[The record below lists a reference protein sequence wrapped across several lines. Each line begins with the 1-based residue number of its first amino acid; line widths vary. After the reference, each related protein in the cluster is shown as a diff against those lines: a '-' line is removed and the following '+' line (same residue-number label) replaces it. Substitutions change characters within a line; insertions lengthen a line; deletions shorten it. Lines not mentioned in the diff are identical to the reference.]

1 MRKRRRLIE
10 QYHYLSS
17 EQLDISNWPSVLEE
31 ELSSDNRKK
40 FEKRKQAIEMYF
52 NSDKTLQEIV
62 LKTSIHVD
70 ELRRYIR
77 RCLSFDE
84 NGEMYGFRALIP
96 RKRTKRNQPMEN
108 QETEGFANAFQR
120 LLKTYPNIEEMLIQT
135 YLRKNNYKVQ
145 DNLISI
151 KHLHSKF
158 LKICRAIGIKSNEY
172 PFNTKDG
179 GYRTLVRYVQ
189 QIEHKYADESVKRYG
204 SQKEGS
210 LHNTGGFYPKN
221 TIVTRPF
228 QQVQLD
234 GHKIDVELAIKFKT
248 LEGDEIINTLNR
260 VYLLII
266 IDVGTRVVLG
276 YHLCFEREY
285 DQNDVLKCIKNA
297 IIPHKKI
304 HLTIPRLSYPSNGG
318 YHSIAIPDTRWAVWD
333 EIMMDNAK
341 SHLANRVRTN
351 LKENIGCMLNYGP
364 VKLPEYRGIVERFFR
379 TLAEN
384 GFHRIPSTT
393 GSHPNDPKRRKSDKL
408 AMRYEI
414 SFEELQQ
421 LIEILIAQYNNTPH
435 NAVNNLT
442 PLEAMEQRIKREG
455 EPRIVSESDQKNFN
469 LLNIKATR
477 KIQGG
482 VKAGRKPFITFE
494 GVSYTSEVLA
504 RSYDLA
510 GKKLVI
516 LADTDDL
523 RNIRV
528 FLEDGS
534 EFGILTASGKWGI
547 RPHDLKTRKAISK
560 LKRERAIRFS
570 ETDDPIEIYH
580 EYLQEKS
587 IKNKPSRNKLNK
599 LNQTLKKYENKQKS
613 TNEPQEQETK
623 KQELNQSKTIPEEH
637 IVQRKLPELTK
648 TIIF

>member
-40 FEKRKQAIEMYF
+40 FKKRKQAIEMYF
-52 NSDKTLQEIV
+52 NSDETLQEIV

-84 NGEMYGFRALIP
+84 NGEIYGFRALIP
-96 RKRTKRNQPMEN
+96 RKRTKQNQPMEN

-135 YLRKNNYKVQ
+135 YLRKNKYKVQ

-158 LKICRAIGIKSNEY
+158 LKTCRAIGIKSNEY

-210 LHNTGGFYPKN
+210 LHNTGGFHPKN

-442 PLEAMEQRIKREG
+442 PLEAMEQRTKREG
-455 EPRIVSESDQKNFN
+455 EPRIVSESNQTNFN

-547 RPHDLKTRKAISK
+547 RPHDLKTRKTISK
-560 LKRERAIRFS
+560 LKRERAIHFS

-599 LNQTLKKYENKQKS
+599 LNQTLKKYENKQES
-613 TNEPQEQETK
+613 TNQPQEQETK